1 MTSIVK
7 HLHQLWFAGAL
18 IVALGLGAC
27 SASNQPGATGPTS
40 TDPAVAGQRVFQ
52 TYCVHCHTTD
62 RTAKIGPGM
71 AGLFAP
77 GGPTL
82 PNGVDYAGKLPN
94 GAIISEE
101 SVAAWIREGGRGQ
114 IGSMP
119 GIQVN
124 DADLSVL
131 LAYLK
136 TLQ

>member
-1 MTSIVK
+1 
-7 HLHQLWFAGAL
+7 
-18 IVALGLGAC
+18 
-27 SASNQPGATGPTS
+27 
-40 TDPAVAGQRVFQ
+40 
-52 TYCVHCHTTD
+52 
-62 RTAKIGPGM
+62 M